1 MDDFTGTTVVI
12 TGAGSGIGRG
22 MSVAFAQAGAR
33 TIVAADVDADGL
45 QETAQLVEDAG
56 GESMTAVVDVRD
68 GAQLDALAARV
79 HDDLGGAD
87 VLCNNAGVFRGGVVW
102 ENPID
107 DWDWVL
113 SVNLYGIVH
122 GLRAFVPRMIDRGTE
137 AHIVNTASMAGLVAT
152 GMSGIYTVSKF
163 AVVALSEVLARDLQ
177 ATGAPIG
184 VSVLCPSA
192 VATRIGESQRNRAT
206 PIADDEA
213 ANSIEQILSDFCGN
227 GIDPLVA
234 AERVV
239 AGVRN
244 RQFLI
249 GTLDTVPEFLRVRNE
264 ALMRMELPPFQMF
277 D

>member
-1 MDDFTGTTVVI
+1 MDDFAGKTAVV

-22 MSVAFAQAGAR
+22 MAVAFARAGAACV
-33 TIVAADVDADGL
+33 VAADVDADGTD
-45 QETAQLVEDAG
+45 ETARLVKDAG
-56 GESMTAVVDVRD
+56 ADAVPATVDVRE
-68 GAQLDALAARV
+68 GAQLEALAARIAEER
-79 HDDLGGAD
+79 GGTD

-102 ENPID
+102 ENPIT
-107 DWDWVL
+107 DWDWVF
-113 SVNLYGIVH
+113 SVNLYGVVN
-122 GLRAFVPRMIDRGTE
+122 GLRAFVPGMIARGRE

-177 ATGAPIG
+177 TTGKPIG

-206 PIADDEA
+206 PIADDAA
-213 ANSIEQILSDFCGN
+213 ANAIEQILSDFCAN
-227 GIDPLVA
+227 GIDA
-234 AERVV
+234 REAGDRVV

-244 RQFLI
+244 GQFII
-249 GTLDTVPEFLRVRNE
+249 GTKDTVPDFLRVRNE
-264 ALMRMELPPFQMF
+264 ALMRWELPPLQMF